1 MTYICSFNMG
11 WIIGAAVIGFGMGW
25 ISPISR
31 SRSLSV
37 MWTRWIVAALGGLL
51 ALAVLHLVPGRLGYG
66 LDLGLV
72 MIGAYLAACTVG
84 AVLRYWLL
92 LRPSAP

>member
-1 MTYICSFNMG
+1 MAYIFSFSTG

-37 MWTRWIVAALGGLL
+37 VAARWVVIVLAGGVAL
-51 ALAVLHLVPGRLGYG
+51 ALAHLLPGRVGYG
-66 LDLGLV
+66 LDLALV
-72 MIGAYLAACTVG
+72 MVAAYLASCTVG

-92 LRPSAP
+92 LRPSAS

>member
-1 MTYICSFNMG
+1 MAYIFGFNTG
-11 WIIGAAVIGFGMGW
+11 WIIGAAAIGFAMGW

-37 MWTRWIVAALGGLL
+37 AAMRWVMAALAGLL
-51 ALAVLHLVPGRLGYG
+51 VVALAHLLPGRAGYG
-66 LDLGLV
+66 LDLALV
-72 MIGAYLAACTVG
+72 MIGAYLAGCAVG

-92 LRPSAP
+92 MRPTAR

>member
-1 MTYICSFNMG
+1 MAYIFAFNMG
-11 WIIGAAVIGFGMGW
+11 WIVGAAVIGFGMGW

-37 MWTRWIVAALGGLL
+37 VSTRWVAVVLLGFLVL
-51 ALAVLHLVPGRLGYG
+51 ALTHLLPGRVGYA

-72 MIGAYLAACTVG
+72 MIGAYLASCAVG
-84 AVLRYWLL
+84 AILRYWLL
-92 LRPSAP
+92 LRPSAS

>member
-1 MTYICSFNMG
+1 MAYIFSFNVG

-31 SRSLSV
+31 SRSLSQV
-37 MWTRWIVAALGGLL
+37 SARWLVVAVAGLIALALGHLL
-51 ALAVLHLVPGRLGYG
+51 PGRIGYG
-66 LDLGLV
+66 LDLALV
-72 MIGAYLAACTVG
+72 MIGAYLAGCAVG
-84 AVLRYWLL
+84 ATLRYWLL